1 MRVQTLYPI
10 TYGSSGAEPPNGKV
24 ASTYALGPV
33 TGSSNELRITLIA
46 ARQRYNSEFSV
57 ASLRLMR

>member
-1 MRVQTLYPI
+1 MRVHTLYPI
-10 TYGSSGAEPPNGKV
+10 TYGSSGAVPPNGKV

-33 TGSSNELRITLIA
+33 TRESNELRIAPIA